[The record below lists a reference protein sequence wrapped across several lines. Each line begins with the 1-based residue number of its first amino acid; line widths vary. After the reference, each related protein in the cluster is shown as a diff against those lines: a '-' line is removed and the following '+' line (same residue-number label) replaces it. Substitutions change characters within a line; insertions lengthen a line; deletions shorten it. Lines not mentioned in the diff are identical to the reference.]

1 MTKWLR
7 EDLVV
12 NATLRD
18 IFTSERCLDRRGAAH
33 KFIDGVDPIEGKHLY
48 NCVRENGL
56 ARTLEVGCA
65 MGTSAL
71 YFCQAFADGRGGA
84 HVAIDP
90 NQDTQYKSIA
100 RANVGARGL
109 AAHFRVLR
117 EPSDLAMPRL
127 LARGAR
133 FDLVFVD
140 GWHTFD
146 FTLLDMFYAER
157 LLVPNGLLLLDD
169 IQHKGVQKTLKYVR
183 TNYCHEGGSLGHR
196 GHARGHDD
204 GDVSQDQGRHAHV
217 GLPQEP
223 PVRRARRPPRG
234 RPRSP
239 CRSLVNSRVGLR
251 AAESPALPDRAS
263 RRPVG
268 ASCPRGAH
276 RRRGGGV
283 GSSESRY
290 GIDGQRR
297 ACPRRRRWRRG
308 ARRACARARR
318 APRARAVSR
327 PARCRRPR
335 RRGARR
341 RRHARRGRDRELVGE
356 AAAAAASA
364 PVAASA
370 AVAPAAIAAARSAS
384 PKRALAEPRRPPARS
399 PRWRRAPRRYSAA
412 SAAGACAPAAWRGRR
427 ASGAFGRP
435 RGHGHGAARRRRS
448 RR

>member
-1 MTKWLR
+1 MSGWDAPLPAGWSLVYSRSQARHYYFCKATGATQWEAPPAPPPSSSEAGGPAKRARTEEGGASSSAGDAFDDGEAGDGTAELGAGGVGMAGVERLLAASESARPSSAPLAPPSIIKAHPESEVTKWLR

-100 RANVGARGL
+100 RANVERAGL

-117 EPSDLAMPRL
+117 EPSYLAMPRL

-183 TNYCHEGGSLGHR
+183 TNYCHEGGSL
-196 GHARGHDD
+196 
-204 GDVSQDQGRHAHV
+204 
-217 GLPQEP
+217 
-223 PVRRARRPPRG
+223 
-234 RPRSP
+234 
-239 CRSLVNSRVGLR
+239 
-251 AAESPALPDRAS
+251 
-263 RRPVG
+263 
-268 ASCPRGAH
+268 
-276 RRRGGGV
+276 
-283 GSSESRY
+283 
-290 GIDGQRR
+290 
-297 ACPRRRRWRRG
+297 
-308 ARRACARARR
+308 
-318 APRARAVSR
+318 
-327 PARCRRPR
+327 
-335 RRGARR
+335 
-341 RRHARRGRDRELVGE
+341 ELIE
-356 AAAAAASA
+356 DT
-364 PVAASA
+364 
-370 AVAPAAIAAARSAS
+370 PAATTMATFRKIKDDTRTWDFH
-384 PKRALAEPRRPPARS
+384 KN
-399 PRWRRAPRRYSAA
+399 
-412 SAAGACAPAAWRGRR
+412 
-427 ASGAFGRP
+427 F
-435 RGHGHGAARRRRS
+435 
-448 RR
+448 

>member
-1 MTKWLR
+1 MGSPWRHGPAAVEAHPESEVTKWLR

-100 RANVGARGL
+100 RANVERAGL

-117 EPSDLAMPRL
+117 EPSYLAMPRL

-183 TNYCHEGGSLGHR
+183 TNYCHEGGSL
-196 GHARGHDD
+196 
-204 GDVSQDQGRHAHV
+204 
-217 GLPQEP
+217 
-223 PVRRARRPPRG
+223 
-234 RPRSP
+234 
-239 CRSLVNSRVGLR
+239 
-251 AAESPALPDRAS
+251 
-263 RRPVG
+263 
-268 ASCPRGAH
+268 
-276 RRRGGGV
+276 
-283 GSSESRY
+283 
-290 GIDGQRR
+290 
-297 ACPRRRRWRRG
+297 
-308 ARRACARARR
+308 
-318 APRARAVSR
+318 
-327 PARCRRPR
+327 
-335 RRGARR
+335 
-341 RRHARRGRDRELVGE
+341 ELIE
-356 AAAAAASA
+356 DT
-364 PVAASA
+364 
-370 AVAPAAIAAARSAS
+370 PAATTMATFRKIKDDTRTWDFH
-384 PKRALAEPRRPPARS
+384 KN
-399 PRWRRAPRRYSAA
+399 
-412 SAAGACAPAAWRGRR
+412 
-427 ASGAFGRP
+427 F
-435 RGHGHGAARRRRS
+435 
-448 RR
+448 